1 MPTWELKT
9 ELNSNNKPT
18 STRLNSDEIIAEKQ
32 KEDCVLNFLQT
43 QIIQKFSTNLKTFNY
58 GNRTNKNGK
67 TYR

>member
-9 ELNSNNKPT
+9 KLNSNNKPT
-18 STRLNSDEIIAEKQ
+18 YTRRISDEIIAEKQ
-32 KEDCVLNFLQT
+32 KEDCILNFLQT

-58 GNRTNKNGK
+58 GYRTNKNGK